1 MKRNLIL
8 LALTTLM
15 VVGCREVSVEKVH
28 VKEGER
34 IISIDSCEYIE
45 RHVYCGSVLVHKGN
59 CRFCAE
65 RRKQELK
72 ELIEQVQVKDK

>member
-1 MKRNLIL
+1 MKKIIL
-8 LALTTLM
+8 LAITTLM
-15 VVGCREVSVEKVH
+15 VVGCIEAGVKKVH

-34 IISIDSCEYIE
+34 IVSIDSCEYIE
-45 RHVYCGSVLVHKGN
+45 RDMYYGSVLVHKGN

-72 ELIEQVQVKDK
+72 ELVEQLKEK